1 MEKAFYETYN
11 FSVDKKLDMRKAAMA
26 LAVNKVAS
34 AMKLR
39 GVYPKGG
46 I

>member
-11 FSVDKKLDMRKAAMA
+11 FSLARNLDMRKAAMA
-26 LAVNKVAS
+26 LAVNKVAN

-39 GVYPKGG
+39 GVYP
-46 I
+46 